1 MKIAVFGANGQLGRK
16 IQDWNKEHAGEHD
29 FVFTDIDSLDI
40 TDKRQ
45 IDDFMRMHQP
55 QVMINCA
62 AYTAVDK
69 AEDEPETAD
78 SINHIAVKLL
88 SEAAGAHHAFMVHVS
103 TDYVFDGMQCRPY
116 VETDSTAPMS
126 VYGKTK
132 LAGELAMQHSG
143 CCGVIIRTAWLYSE
157 YGNNFVKTM
166 LRLGHEKKQISV
178 VCDQV
183 GTPTYAGDLAD
194 AIMKTIVHCND
205 INGVEC
211 YHFSNEGVISWY
223 DFSQAVMSI
232 ARLDCKVM
240 PILGKYY
247 PAKAHRPY
255 YSVLDKSK
263 IKQCLSIEIPYWK
276 HSLDKCMRILS
287 AE

>member
-16 IQDWNKEHAGEHD
+16 FQDWNREHSGEHD
-29 FVFTDIDSLDI
+29 FVFTDIDTLDI
-40 TDKRQ
+40 TCKRQ
-45 IDDFMRMHQP
+45 IEDFMQKHRP
-55 QVMINCA
+55 QAMINCA

-69 AEDEPETAD
+69 AEDEPESAGK
-78 SINHIAVKLL
+78 INHAAVELL
-88 SEAAGAHHAFMVHVS
+88 SEAACAHHAFMVHVS
-103 TDYVFDGMQCRPY
+103 TDYVFDGTQCRPY
-116 VETDSTAPMS
+116 VESDATSPVS
-126 VYGKTK
+126 VYGNTK
-132 LAGELAMQHSG
+132 LKGEQAMQKSG

-166 LRLGHEKKQISV
+166 LRLGHEKTQINV

-183 GTPTYAGDLAD
+183 GTPTYAGDLAEV
-194 AIMKTIVHCND
+194 IMQILNIRHSIK
-205 INGVEC
+205 GVEC
-211 YHFSNEGVISWY
+211 YHFSNEGAISWY
-223 DFSQAVMSI
+223 DFSQAIMSG

-240 PILGKYY
+240 PILGKDY

-263 IKQCLSIEIPYWK
+263 IKQRLSIEIPYWK
-276 HSLDKCMRILS
+276 HSLDKCIRILS